1 MFTKYNEWREKRRNR
16 KLNRAFTNLSPR
28 AQRVV
33 KTVAVIG
40 LAAIVVVAFVVSFTN
55 LHMFMLTFGKLGMY
69 AVLTA
74 ALIDAM
80 TILSLLV
87 ALTFRSGSA
96 RVGFALG
103 LLGTAVANATIGFL
117 AAGPVGLAVGLI
129 PVIAMESAYKTVL
142 DLVFTPDSF
151 IQGDQRPVET
161 SNPLQEELEEGL
173 EILEDYQEPEV
184 VILENPVEEFW
195 VVPDTVEGLQEEA
208 EVHQEPTPQKVE
220 VPVGFS
226 RYSKDQVVSILQ
238 DRGDTPGRPSIIK
251 EFGVSDWTARQ
262 IVTELKSN

>member
-1 MFTKYNEWREKRRNR
+1 MFKKFNEWREKRRAK
-16 KLNRAFTNLSPR
+16 KLAQSFTNLSPR

-74 ALIDAM
+74 ALVDAM

-87 ALTFRSGSA
+87 ALTFRSASA
-96 RVGFALG
+96 RVGFVLG
-103 LLGTAVANATIGFL
+103 LLGTAVANATIGYL

-142 DLVFTPDSF
+142 DLVFTPDSYL
-151 IQGDQRPVET
+151 QDHQET
-161 SNPLQEELEEGL
+161 STQLHQTTSNEPEEGL
-173 EILEDYQEPEV
+173 EVLEDYQEPEV

-195 VVPDTVEGLQEEA
+195 SVPNTVEELQEEA
-208 EVHQEPTPQKVE
+208 PAPATASTKP
-220 VPVGFS
+220 PVGFTP
-226 RYSKDQVVSILQ
+226 YSKEQVVSILQ
-238 DRGDTPGRPSIIK
+238 ARGEVPGRPTIMK

-262 IVTELKSN
+262 IVTELKNH

>member
-1 MFTKYNEWREKRRNR
+1 MFKKFNEWREARRAK
-16 KLNRAFTNLSPR
+16 KLAQSFTNLSPR
-28 AQRVV
+28 AQKVV
-33 KTVAVIG
+33 KAIAVIG

-55 LHMFMLTFGKLGMY
+55 LHVFMLTFGKMGMY

-87 ALTFRSGSA
+87 ALTFRSASA
-96 RVGFALG
+96 RVGFVLG

-129 PVIAMESAYKTVL
+129 PVVAMESAYKTVL

-151 IQGDQRPVET
+151 IQSDQRPVET
-161 SNPLQEELEEGL
+161 STQLQEELEDGL

-195 VVPDTVEGLQEEA
+195 SVPDTVEEL
-208 EVHQEPTPQKVE
+208 HQEITAPVEPTRATRQEIIKV
-220 VPVGFS
+220 
-226 RYSKDQVVSILQ
+226 LQ
-238 DRGDTPGRPSIIK
+238 QEDGTPPGRPAIMK
-251 EFGVSDWTARQ
+251 RFGCSDWVARK
-262 IVTELKSN
+262 VLEELKNS